1 MAHLPLVLSAHSEA
15 WIADAGTGE
24 RKAVRRTETCQFCH
38 RPSGAWQEQDDSNS
52 ANLIV
57 SCPLCHLPRH
67 LDRPSIDD
75 EAVLIWLPGMAQGVV
90 NVMTRQIHLACRHEG
105 LPPDYSAAARSAQAM
120 SVAYRAYRTLY
131 ECSSAAELRLGTRS
145 PRQLGAALHDLAP
158 ADYERRATLLG
169 GVRLL
174 PLGRFFQ
181 AGLDIYPKFLRAWA
195 MSGSEA
201 S

>member
-1 MAHLPLVLSAHSEA
+1 MVTLPLVLSANSKA
-15 WIADAGTGE
+15 WIVDAGTGE
-24 RKAVRRTETCQFCH
+24 RKAVPPTGTCQFCH
-38 RPSGAWQEQDDSNS
+38 RPSGAWQQQGDNNS
-52 ANLIV
+52 ADLVV
-57 SCPLCHLPRH
+57 SCPLCYLPRH

-90 NVMTRQIHLACRHEG
+90 NVMTRQIHLACVREG
-105 LPPDYSAAARSAQAM
+105 LPPDYSAVARSAQAT
-120 SVAYRAYRTLY
+120 SSAYRAYRTLY
-131 ECSSAAELRLGTRS
+131 ERSVAVELRLGTRS

-158 ADYERRATLLG
+158 PDYERRATLLG

-181 AGLDIYPKFLRAWA
+181 AGRDIYPKMLGDR
-195 MSGSEA
+195 SKSEVEA